1 MSEGTLWIR
10 KCLLGHWRQV
20 SHGWVLGLTDVEES
34 EKPPVVSTL
43 CRFPVL
49 ENDQSRIILSDIDEI
64 PLPVW
69 MSWLILYFL
78 TYYLIRIY
86 RISSCWTTFFFK
98 FYLKLPPGW
107 HINRK
112 SLVFLIN
119 AFTVLVDIWT
129 TINSPRFF
137 RHFRSLYSM
146 YSTFLRHKR
155 NQGRLKFFLRRS
167 LTSIRRLFSTKLK
180 ACTRPREECRS
191 GLSSRTCRESV
202 SVAWSFTSTPC
213 TVPYRRLSQLL
224 ADCVESPH
232 K

>member
-146 YSTFLRHKR
+146 YSTFLRHKW
-155 NQGRLKFFLRRS
+155 NQGRLKFFFKALSHIHPQIVFHQTQS
-167 LTSIRRLFSTKLK
+167 LHE
-180 ACTRPREECRS
+180 A
-191 GLSSRTCRESV
+191 
-202 SVAWSFTSTPC
+202 
-213 TVPYRRLSQLL
+213 
-224 ADCVESPH
+224 
-232 K
+232 